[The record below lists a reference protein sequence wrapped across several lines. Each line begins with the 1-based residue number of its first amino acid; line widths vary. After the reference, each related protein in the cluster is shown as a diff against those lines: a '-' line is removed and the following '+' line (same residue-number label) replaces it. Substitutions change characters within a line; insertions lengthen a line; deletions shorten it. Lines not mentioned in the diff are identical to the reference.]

1 MTLPVENLDDKSF
14 HDLVRDAVARIP
26 VYAPHWTNH
35 NRSDP
40 GITLIELLAWIAEM
54 QMYRQNRIN
63 DMSRLKF
70 LKLLGV
76 KGPEPARPSQVDL
89 TFKMEN
95 AAACG
100 SLRIP
105 AYTQAAASDPVS
117 GELVIFET
125 LQDLFLSGA
134 SLDCLLT
141 IRMDGTLF
149 DNTPANDG
157 GSAFFSAFGG
167 DPSVGDAL
175 YLGLDSSPQGQELT
189 AAFYIYQEW
198 AVSED
203 DEAATDQNPNLIW
216 EYYAGG
222 DWKSDLAWKELKG
235 KSELLD
241 DDWDMV
247 KDGSAGLTVNGK
259 VRIRVGGE
267 ASQTTIRGH
276 DLYWI
281 RVRVVQALYDSS
293 PKIESIQLNV
303 IPAMQKATTVTSFSS
318 SGLPGIQISLGQAPV
333 IRESLE
339 LVIRGESDKWTRVD
353 DLDASSP
360 GDRHYVLDPATG
372 TISFGDGIHGKI
384 PPAGGSNIMVTFSSG
399 GGIRGNV
406 DAFAVNRVM
415 DSALSQKVSVFNKW
429 AAQGGREP
437 ESLEEAIG
445 RAREEL
451 ESVRRLITAGD
462 YELMAKRTPGLS
474 VARAKA
480 VPLYHPSQ
488 TGPVPDTVTVIVVP
502 NSSKPMPL
510 PGTDFLKRVYRHLD
524 LHHTIGTEIFVIPPV
539 YLEVSVK
546 VTVIRMPT
554 YRKETVKKAVEDSL
568 KGFLS
573 PLAGGG
579 PDGEGWPFGRSVYIS
594 EIYALLDQVKGVDYI
609 KFLTLV
615 RSSTYKDDGNGAGG
629 NGGSLVQYIADSEE
643 TDGAIDMPPYGL
655 ACSGEHMVEVF
666 SEDEYDREKFKMSV
680 IEVYFLER
688 IHERIP
694 L

>member
-14 HDLVRDAVARIP
+14 HDLVRDALARIP
-26 VYAPHWTNH
+26 VYAPQWTNH

-40 GITLIELLAWIAEM
+40 GITMIELLAWIAEM
-54 QMYRQNRIN
+54 QMYRQNRIT
-63 DMSRLKF
+63 DQVRLKF

-76 KGPEPARPSQVDL
+76 NGPEPASPSQVDL

-95 AAACG
+95 TASGG

-125 LQDLFLSGA
+125 LQDLFLSGI
-134 SLDCLLT
+134 SLDRILT
-141 IRMDGTLF
+141 IRKDGMLF

-157 GSAFFSAFGG
+157 GSAYFTAFGG
-167 DPSVGDAL
+167 DPSVGDSL

-198 AVSED
+198 AVSGVD
-203 DEAATDQNPNLIW
+203 DATGDQNPNLIW

-235 KSELLD
+235 KAELLD

-247 KDGSAGLTVNGK
+247 KDGSLGLTVNGK
-259 VRIRVGGE
+259 ARIRVGGE
-267 ASQTTIRGH
+267 ASHTAIGGH
-276 DLYWI
+276 ELYWVRI
-281 RVRVVQALYDSS
+281 RVASPAYDA
-293 PKIESIQLNV
+293 PAKLESIQLNV
-303 IPAMQKATTVTSFSS
+303 VPAMQKATTTTSFSS

-339 LVIRGESDKWTRVD
+339 LEIRGESDKWTRVD
-353 DLDASSP
+353 DLDASLPAS
-360 GDRHYVLDPATG
+360 RHYVLDPATG

-384 PPAGGSNIMVTFSSG
+384 PPAGGSNIMVKFSSG

-415 DSALSQKVSVFNKW
+415 DSALSQKVQVFNKW
-429 AAQGGREP
+429 AAQRGREP
-437 ESLEEAIG
+437 ETIEGAIG

-451 ESVRRLITAGD
+451 RSVHRLVTAGD
-462 YELMAKRTPGLS
+462 YELMAKKTPGLG
-474 VARAKA
+474 VARARTI
-480 VPLYHPSQ
+480 PLYHPSQ

-502 NSSKPMPL
+502 NSSQPMPL
-510 PGTDFLKRVYRHLD
+510 PGTDFLKKVYRHLD
-524 LHHTIGTEIFVIPPV
+524 LHRTIGTELFVIPPI

-554 YRKETVKKAVEDSL
+554 YREETVKKAVEDSL

-573 PLAGGG
+573 PLKGGG
-579 PDGEGWPFGRSVYIS
+579 PDGDGWPFGRPVYVS

-609 KFLTLV
+609 VALTLI
-615 RSSTYKDDGNGAGG
+615 RSSICRAGG
-629 NGGSLVQYIADSEE
+629 DGTDSGSPVECFPDGEE
-643 TDGAIDMPPYGL
+643 RDGDIDMPPYGL
-655 ACSGEHMVEVF
+655 ACSGKHQVEVF
-666 SEDEYDREKFKMSV
+666 SQEEYKGKKIQEHGG
-680 IEVYFLER
+680 EG
-688 IHERIP
+688 
-694 L
+694 